1 MKEEMLQSA
10 INYLGRPWS
19 IIPVGKNKKPLI
31 DWKKYQSERAT
42 IAEVYSWAIK
52 FGDDFNLAVVTG
64 EISNIT
70 VVDVEAGGSTVGLP
84 ETLMAKSGGGGA
96 HFFYKYKP
104 GVQNKARIRE
114 LLDLR
119 GDGGYII
126 LAPSE
131 TEKGKYEWI
140 NDLQLVDFPDSILKL
155 TERKSIFNS
164 ANAVVYAD
172 NVTNIPEYEGSA
184 EGARNDSTT
193 RYVGR
198 ILPLVHPSDWES
210 IGWPAVKKANLKNTP
225 PLSEF
230 ELRLI
235 FESIRGREKVNPS
248 PRRAHAIVEEGD
260 EDDVRLMSEV
270 AAFQSRRERKYF
282 STGMK
287 FFDDSMRGGFKE
299 GDLVAVTGISGH
311 GKTSF
316 AQTLTF
322 HLAEQGI
329 GTMFMS
335 YEVLIEYIWQK
346 FKDMGVEEKSVV
358 YSPLKMTSGG
368 LDWVE
373 KKILEAIEKYG
384 IKCVVLDHL
393 GFLLPP
399 KQKYDDR
406 INSNYSAFLSGIC
419 RDLKL
424 LALKNEL
431 IIILLAHVR
440 KTDKPTMNDIKD
452 TSGVAQE
459 SDYVFIIERV
469 IDKSAGGAKL
479 NMYTNQ
485 MEEKQNVF
493 TDETI
498 ITLAKNRSTGQTFF
512 RKFKMINELLI
523 PV

>member
-1 MKEEMLQSA
+1 
-10 INYLGRPWS
+10 
-19 IIPVGKNKKPLI
+19 
-31 DWKKYQSERAT
+31 
-42 IAEVYSWAIK
+42 
-52 FGDDFNLAVVTG
+52 
-64 EISNIT
+64 
-70 VVDVEAGGSTVGLP
+70 
-84 ETLMAKSGGGGA
+84 
-96 HFFYKYKP
+96 
-104 GVQNKARIRE
+104 
-114 LLDLR
+114 
-119 GDGGYII
+119 
-126 LAPSE
+126 
-131 TEKGKYEWI
+131 
-140 NDLQLVDFPDSILKL
+140 
-155 TERKSIFNS
+155 
-164 ANAVVYAD
+164 
-172 NVTNIPEYEGSA
+172 
-184 EGARNDSTT
+184 
-193 RYVGR
+193 
-198 ILPLVHPSDWES
+198 
-210 IGWPAVKKANLKNTP
+210 
-225 PLSEF
+225 
-230 ELRLI
+230 
-235 FESIRGREKVNPS
+235 
-248 PRRAHAIVEEGD
+248 
-260 EDDVRLMSEV
+260 
-270 AAFQSRRERKYF
+270 
-282 STGMK
+282 
-287 FFDDSMRGGFKE
+287 
-299 GDLVAVTGISGH
+299 
-311 GKTSF
+311 
-316 AQTLTF
+316 
-322 HLAEQGI
+322 
-329 GTMFMS
+329 
-335 YEVLIEYIWQK
+335 
-346 FKDMGVEEKSVV
+346 MGVEEKSVV